1 MSKLEVVFFVRM
13 LFKPNGTYVCVN
25 EMELNGIFMV
35 CLCDYAFMIIEKQKC
50 LSVLTLVFLDMYT

>member
-13 LFKPNGTYVCVN
+13 LFEPNGTYVCVN

-35 CLCDYAFMIIEKQKC
+35 YLCDYAFMIIEKQKS

>member
-13 LFKPNGTYVCVN
+13 LFEPNGTYVCVN

-35 CLCDYAFMIIEKQKC
+35 CLCDYAFMIIEKQKS
-50 LSVLTLVFLDMYT
+50 LSVLTLVFVDMYT